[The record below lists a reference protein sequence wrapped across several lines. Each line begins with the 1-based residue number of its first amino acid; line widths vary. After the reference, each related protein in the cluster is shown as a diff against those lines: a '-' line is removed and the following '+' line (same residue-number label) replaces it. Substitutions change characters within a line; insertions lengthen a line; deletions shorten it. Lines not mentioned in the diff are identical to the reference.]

1 MGRIVGMARRPFDPA
16 SHGWTKTTYQ
26 HGDILDRAAVD
37 ALVAESDVVSIWP
50 SSSRDPTPS
59 VLQAP
64 DYGGPTQG
72 RHTHDDV
79 AVGASR
85 EAHMSGTTP
94 DPAAGANPFGEL
106 AKFALAATERNMA
119 LARSWS
125 DALLT
130 TVKEQSE
137 DARVT
142 LTTLAASLEAMERA
156 LASQEETNRALRQ
169 SLEGYRQ
176 IVDRYAT
183 AQERTAGLVQS
194 AVDDLQTAGEGQ
206 MEAARALLRP
216 PTWATEAT
224 GATEP
229 FTQMMQAWTDA
240 FTRFSGGR
248 TADPRSS

>member
-1 MGRIVGMARRPFDPA
+1 
-16 SHGWTKTTYQ
+16 
-26 HGDILDRAAVD
+26 
-37 ALVAESDVVSIWP
+37 
-50 SSSRDPTPS
+50 
-59 VLQAP
+59 
-64 DYGGPTQG
+64 
-72 RHTHDDV
+72 
-79 AVGASR
+79 
-85 EAHMSGTTP
+85 MSGTTP

-130 TVKEQSE
+130 TLKEQSE
-137 DARVT
+137 DARAT
-142 LTTLAASLEAMERA
+142 LTTLAAALEAMERA
-156 LASQEETNRALRQ
+156 LASQEETNRALQQ

-176 IVDRYAT
+176 IVDRYAA
-183 AQERTAGLVQS
+183 AQERTARLVQT
-194 AVDDLQTAGEGQ
+194 AVDDLKAAGEGQ

-216 PTWATEAT
+216 PTWATGAA

-229 FTQMMQAWTDA
+229 FTPMMQAWTDA